1 MNADFIQENQIAYCL
16 RGEMRC
22 RRRAFQILGCNIN
35 GISHELHHGRAW
47 TPGAMGRKY
56 ADKIY
61 LTKHGHCKPLIICLQ
76 YMLGNPGLIYSHF
89 SFE

>member
-16 RGEMRC
+16 RREMRC

-47 TPGAMGRKY
+47 QDTPGAKGRNN
-56 ADKIY
+56 ADKLY
-61 LTKHGHCKPLIICLQ
+61 LTKHGHRKPLIICLQ
-76 YMLGNPGLIYSHF
+76 
-89 SFE
+89 